1 MRILL
6 DECLPRRLKRDL
18 VGHDSRTAP
27 EMGWSSKR
35 NGELL
40 GLAEVEFDVFIT
52 VDRNL
57 SFQQDLR
64 RLRLAVVVLFANSNR
79 YSDLSPLVPALLA
92 SLERVARGQ
101 VVTVGA

>member
-18 VGHDSRTAP
+18 IGHDARTVP
-27 EMGWSSKR
+27 EMGWASKQ

-40 GLAEVEFDVFIT
+40 ELASGQFDVSLT

-57 SFQQDLR
+57 SFQQHVGKFN
-64 RLRLAVVVLFANSNR
+64 LAVVVMIAPGNR
-79 YSDLSPLVPALLA
+79 YRDLQPFIPKVRAMLDA
-92 SLERVARGQ
+92 ARPGQ
-101 VVTVGA
+101 VVRVGP